1 MASPHGAHP
10 ASSASPHASPD
21 GNAGDPLAGDPLA
34 GDEDDDDEDTVMAFF
49 RSKDRLGAAWYG
61 SADGILWLAEIYCW
75 PDDTD
80 VTVALLKLHACPD
93 TILVDKKENDT
104 FQATVRAASRP
115 RVPQRCSYEDLEL
128 QRVVTSLYLTS

>member
-34 GDEDDDDEDTVMAFF
+34 GDEDDDDEDTVMAFY

-61 SADGILWLAEIYCW
+61 SAEGSGG
-75 PDDTD
+75 
-80 VTVALLKLHACPD
+80 VAAW
-93 TILVDKKENDT
+93 V
-104 FQATVRAASRP
+104 VAAMGEEY
-115 RVPQRCSYEDLEL
+115 VG
-128 QRVVTSLYLTS
+128 

>member
-1 MASPHGAHP
+1 MSSPHGAHP
-10 ASSASPHASPD
+10 APPHALPD
-21 GNAGDPLAGDPLA
+21 GNAGDELA
-34 GDEDDDDEDTVMAFF
+34 GDEDGDDEDTVMAFY

-61 SADGILWLAEIYCW
+61 SADGILWLTEIFCW

-104 FQATVRAASRP
+104 FQATVRAASRSSAP
-115 RVPQRCSYEDLEL
+115 TVFVWL
-128 QRVVTSLYLTS
+128 QQ